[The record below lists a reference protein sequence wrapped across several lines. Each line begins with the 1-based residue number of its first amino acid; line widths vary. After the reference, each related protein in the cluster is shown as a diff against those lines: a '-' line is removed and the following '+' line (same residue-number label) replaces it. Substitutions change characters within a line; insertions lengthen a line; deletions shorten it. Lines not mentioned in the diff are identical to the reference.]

1 MASPTVGSTNKASA
15 NSNVFTHP
23 ISLPASISAGDL
35 LLVIWGKSG
44 GSSSNQ
50 PYIDIVA
57 SGKKWFQIPQQYT
70 SLRGSISIFWKVAEG
85 SDALTLLTDVAT
97 PSNHLS
103 YRITGHGSAVWAA
116 LTDHAAGTN
125 ADPPSASNT
134 GGAQDM
140 LAIAIACCPGTIVAS
155 AAPSGYGSL
164 LTNTGTTFPPGMS
177 GATKALTAAT
187 TEDPGTFTTASAAW
201 GAATILIAST
211 GITVNARETQEVA
224 ETLSTVDPNAVI
236 TQEAV
241 EVLSANAL
249 YAVVTQ
255 VATEV
260 LSSNDGSTRSRRV
273 IVIGT

>member
-23 ISLPASISAGDL
+23 ISLPGSISAGDL
-35 LLVIWGKSG
+35 LVVAWGKSG
-44 GSSSNQ
+44 GSSANQ

-57 SGKKWFQIPQQYT
+57 SGKRWSQVAQQYT
-70 SLRGSISIFWKVAEG
+70 TLRGSISIFWKVAEG
-85 SDALTLLTDVAT
+85 SDALTLLTDTAT

-103 YRITGHGSAVWAA
+103 YRITGHGSAVWTA

-125 ADPPSASNT
+125 ADPPSCSNT

-140 LAIAIACCPGTIVAS
+140 LAIAIACCPGTVVAS
-155 AAPSGYGSL
+155 VAPTGYGSL

-177 GATKALTAAT
+177 GATKALTGAT
-187 TEDPGTFTTASAAW
+187 SEDPGTFTTTSTAW

-211 GITVNARETQEVA
+211 GITVNARETQEAVDV
-224 ETLSTVDPNAVI
+224 LSTVDPNAVV

-255 VATEV
+255 VAVEA
-260 LSSNDGSTRSRRV
+260 LSSNDGSQRSRRV
-273 IVIGT
+273 VVIGT